1 MDREPASGHDAALEA
16 LGSLDGRVS
25 DATARAKRGATVG
38 GLLGPLEQEVAR
50 VERDLIVGAA
60 NRRAHKHDAARARAL
75 REELQARGAALRD
88 LANRCVA
95 EVTPAPRFAV
105 PDVTALGAVPS
116 EPDAVDAYLQRLDSV
131 GRAMAMAQ
139 GAYATAL
146 AERAELR
153 GRLEAYAAKATS
165 VGAGGADLDELQ
177 RRTLEVLD
185 QAPADISRARAL
197 VAAYQAYLASAQD
210 GEPSPHQSRAS
221 STTPATP
228 GGTP

>member
-1 MDREPASGHDAALEA
+1 M
-16 LGSLDGRVS
+16 
-25 DATARAKRGATVG
+25 
-38 GLLGPLEQEVAR
+38 
-50 VERDLIVGAA
+50 
-60 NRRAHKHDAARARAL
+60 
-75 REELQARGAALRD
+75 RD
-88 LANRCVA
+88 LASRCVA

-116 EPDAVDAYLQRLDSV
+116 EPDAVDAYLRRLDAV

-153 GRLEAYAAKATS
+153 GRLEAYAAKAAA
-165 VGAGGADLDELQ
+165 VGAGGADLDELR

-185 QAPADISRARAL
+185 KAPADITRARAL
-197 VAAYQAYLASAQD
+197 VAAYQAYVASAQD
-210 GEPSPHQSRAS
+210 PAARTAVSSRTP
-221 STTPATP
+221 TTPATP